1 MTEYSQDCQV
11 AIVGAGPAGLAAACV
26 LADKGVDVVVLDE
39 QGAPGGQVFRAVEAV
54 SAARPEDM
62 AVLGSSF
69 AGGIELIERFRAS
82 GAGYRPGV
90 SVWEIT
96 SAQESE
102 LAIGLVEDGVAQ
114 MLYPRHIILATGA
127 MERPTPFPGW
137 TLPGVMTVGAAQ
149 TLFKASGLIPDPSVV
164 LAGTGPLLYLYANQ
178 LLGAGVTP
186 QAILDTRP
194 PSSWSTRMLAL
205 GVLAECPS
213 AMIQGLRWMREVKRQ
228 VPVLT
233 DVTFLEAHGT
243 EQLSSVSCRAPGRST
258 DLNTELLLV
267 HDGVIPN
274 TWLSMSA
281 GIEHRFDPV
290 QRCWSPDICGAGMTT
305 REAISVVGDAAGI
318 AGAQVALL
326 QGERIAH
333 EVLGQLNLAQKPKPV
348 SIGESWA
355 LRRQRR
361 LRRFLDQCFPANA
374 QFQLPPDDDTIVC
387 RCEEVTAGEIRQV
400 AARGCM
406 GPNQGKAF
414 TRCGMGPCMGREC
427 AATVSQLMAQVH
439 KLPVS
444 VVGHYRIRPPI
455 RPITVGQLADIPLR
469 AFTTATGV

>member
-1 MTEYSQDCQV
+1 
-11 AIVGAGPAGLAAACV
+11 
-26 LADKGVDVVVLDE
+26 
-39 QGAPGGQVFRAVEAV
+39 
-54 SAARPEDM
+54 
-62 AVLGSSF
+62 
-69 AGGIELIERFRAS
+69 
-82 GAGYRPGV
+82 
-90 SVWEIT
+90 
-96 SAQESE
+96 
-102 LAIGLVEDGVAQ
+102 
-114 MLYPRHIILATGA
+114 
-127 MERPTPFPGW
+127 
-137 TLPGVMTVGAAQ
+137 
-149 TLFKASGLIPDPSVV
+149 
-164 LAGTGPLLYLYANQ
+164 
-178 LLGAGVTP
+178 
-186 QAILDTRP
+186 
-194 PSSWSTRMLAL
+194 
-205 GVLAECPS
+205 
-213 AMIQGLRWMREVKRQ
+213 MREVKRQ

-469 AFTTATGV
+469 TFTTATGV